1 MSWHNTTH
9 ENPVE
14 KRLEAI
20 KGGDL
25 EERNKLIEDYVP
37 FVIKT
42 VSKQL
47 NRYIETENCDEFSV
61 GLIAFNEAIDRH
73 ENDRGNFIKFA
84 ELVISNR
91 IKDTLRK
98 KNRQPKE
105 ISYEDWSDN
114 EFIKFPCLS
123 NVIDEETIDLR
134 EEIERYEKELARFQI
149 TFEMLAEETPKHKD
163 TKAKAMMI
171 SEFISK
177 EDSIVEEL
185 YKKRRLPLSK
195 IVLKFGTTTKVIKRS
210 RKYIIS
216 LVVIFTGGFTQLKD
230 WVRNSL
236 KGEEDV

>member
-73 ENDRGNFIKFA
+73 ESDRGNFIKFA

-98 KNRQPKE
+98 KKRQPKE

-114 EFIKFPCLS
+114 E
-123 NVIDEETIDLR
+123 
-134 EEIERYEKELARFQI
+134 
-149 TFEMLAEETPKHKD
+149 
-163 TKAKAMMI
+163 
-171 SEFISK
+171 
-177 EDSIVEEL
+177 
-185 YKKRRLPLSK
+185 
-195 IVLKFGTTTKVIKRS
+195 
-210 RKYIIS
+210 
-216 LVVIFTGGFTQLKD
+216 
-230 WVRNSL
+230 
-236 KGEEDV
+236 